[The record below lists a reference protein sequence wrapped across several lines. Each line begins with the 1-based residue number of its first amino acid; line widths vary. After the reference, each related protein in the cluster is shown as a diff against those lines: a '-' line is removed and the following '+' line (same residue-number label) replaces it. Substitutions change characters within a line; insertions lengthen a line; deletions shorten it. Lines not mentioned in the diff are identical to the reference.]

1 MSFIPSSSNN
11 FEKTL
16 VFSDQ
21 DDTITWETAVLLK
34 CDLNEEKGDFKVW
47 TDNRPQNIVSDKRNY

>member
-1 MSFIPSSSNN
+1 MSIIPSSGNN

-16 VFSDQ
+16 IFSKEER
-21 DDTITWETAVLLK
+21 ITWETAVLLK

-47 TDNRPQNIVSDKRNY
+47 TDNRAQNIVSDERNY